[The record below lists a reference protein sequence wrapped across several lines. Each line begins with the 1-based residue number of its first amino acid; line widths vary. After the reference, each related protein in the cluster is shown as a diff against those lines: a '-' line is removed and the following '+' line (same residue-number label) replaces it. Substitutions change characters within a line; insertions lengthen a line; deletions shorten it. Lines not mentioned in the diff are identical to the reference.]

1 MDLSWNS
8 RLANCYRENP
18 SFRQRCRAKTVP
30 EFACTGQM
38 VALGR
43 ALGSHL
49 QCLLY
54 SIYRINFSKV
64 AIGTFAV
71 EALVS
76 VIEAVGLEGKPTEWI
91 PVWIGM
97 AALAG
102 GLGFIVEFFT
112 GSSRIKD
119 AKAVCAA
126 GKAPRLNLREVRVPG
141 SELARRFKRR
151 FGNDDLRDDRENE
164 RMPIAEVP
172 LWFLVTPRAQG
183 FDVLV
188 QRAQK
193 SVIDHELLIARSAEF
208 GLDWAG
214 FCRWRTEEHNRERYT
229 RSKEMHV
236 RALGFEDGDR

>member
-76 VIEAVGLEGKPTEWI
+76 VDRG
-91 PVWIGM
+91 
-97 AALAG
+97 
-102 GLGFIVEFFT
+102 
-112 GSSRIKD
+112 
-119 AKAVCAA
+119 C
-126 GKAPRLNLREVRVPG
+126 
-141 SELARRFKRR
+141 R
-151 FGNDDLRDDRENE
+151 FGGQTNRMDPSVDRYGGFS
-164 RMPIAEVP
+164 R
-172 LWFLVTPRAQG
+172 RARVHRR
-183 FDVLV
+183 VL
-188 QRAQK
+188 
-193 SVIDHELLIARSAEF
+193 H
-208 GLDWAG
+208 W
-214 FCRWRTEEHNRERYT
+214 
-229 RSKEMHV
+229 
-236 RALGFEDGDR
+236 